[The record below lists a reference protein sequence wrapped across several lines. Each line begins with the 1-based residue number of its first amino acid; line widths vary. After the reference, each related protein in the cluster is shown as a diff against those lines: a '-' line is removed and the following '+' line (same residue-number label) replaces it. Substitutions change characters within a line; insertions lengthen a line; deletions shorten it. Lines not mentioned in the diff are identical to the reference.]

1 MKILS
6 CEGATLTVILR
17 IPITESVVLSACVAV
32 FYTLIGGLYAVAYT
46 DVIQLC
52 SIMVGLVR
60 PSMSMTECLVLAPFF
75 ANLFVKSA
83 IVNFVKKIMQFHAYL
98 RNSIV
103 HCLRMSFHLL
113 TKLAI
118 DWRKEIKT
126 SNFCT
131 SVLHNFSLISAGK
144 AWQLKSCH
152 HRVGT
157 ASAHM
162 HTTQLWTPHNRT
174 HHTIV
179 NTTQLWTPPHRF
191 IAKLF
196 LRTPSSRQPHNCLAI
211 SQT

>member
-157 ASAHM
+157 ASAHV
-162 HTTQLWTPHNRT
+162 HITQLWTP
-174 HHTIV
+174 
-179 NTTQLWTPPHRF
+179 QHRF